1 MAHPK
6 AESDNAPGGLSDRA
20 LRHGERVTQ
29 RGENL
34 AQASFPEMEEAK
46 AALHGLEGV
55 ESDLSETRRAYDGP
69 PDPDALLAHLGY
81 DGFRPGQRE
90 PVEAA
95 LAGRDSLVVMPTGG
109 GKSLCYQ
116 LPGLATEALTIVV
129 SPLIA
134 LMADQWRRLSSEGH
148 RR

>member
-1 MAHPK
+1 
-6 AESDNAPGGLSDRA
+6 
-20 LRHGERVTQ
+20 
-29 RGENL
+29 
-34 AQASFPEMEEAK
+34 MEEAK

-55 ESDLSETRRAYDGP
+55 EADLSESRRVYDGP
-69 PDPDALLAHLGY
+69 PEPDALLSHLGY
-81 DGFRPGQRE
+81 EGFRPGQRE

-116 LPGLATEALTIVV
+116 LPGLATDKLTIVV

-134 LMADQWRRLSSEGH
+134 LMADQWRRLTANRHPAGMSASGRPEEGA
-148 RR
+148 RGAMGSARGGLAP

>member
-1 MAHPK
+1 VS
-6 AESDNAPGGLSDRA
+6 E
-20 LRHGERVTQ
+20 

-34 AQASFPEMEEAK
+34 VQASFPEMEEAK
-46 AALHGLEGV
+46 AALRGLEAL
-55 ESDLSETRRAYDGP
+55 ESEPSQTVRVYEGRR
-69 PDPDALLAHLGY
+69 DPDSLLAHLGY

-116 LPGLATEALTIVV
+116 LPGLASDRLTLLPRDGEAT
-129 SPLIA
+129 
-134 LMADQWRRLSSEGH
+134 
-148 RR
+148 